1 MNLAASDPA
10 PVDPRPPCTVEIVQP
25 AELDLDTLEPLWASL
40 LAHHAALRPELP
52 ARSRA
57 GSWARRRPQYERWL
71 ASPGSFAV
79 LARRGP
85 GLVGY
90 ALVEIQE
97 PDETFVTGP
106 IAEVH
111 TLVVAPSERGAGLG
125 SAVMDTVDA
134 ELDRLGVA
142 DVLLDYLAGND
153 AAARFDE
160 RRGFVPFVNALYR
173 RRQSAT
179 ATEEDA

>member
-1 MNLAASDPA
+1 MSLAAAGAAPA
-10 PVDPRPPCTVEIVQP
+10 ALGPECSVEVVQP
-25 AELDLDTLEPLWASL
+25 TALDLDRLEPLWWSL
-40 LAHHAALRPELP
+40 LEFHSALRPDLP

-71 ASPGSFAV
+71 ASPGSFVA

-111 TLVVAPSERGAGLG
+111 TLVVAPDERGAGLG
-125 SAVMDTVDA
+125 GALMDAVDA

-142 DVLLDYLAGND
+142 DVLIDYLAGND
-153 AAARFDE
+153 AAASFYE
-160 RRGFVPFVNALYR
+160 RRGFIPFVNALYR
-173 RRQSAT
+173 QRETAA